1 MRISVI
7 GAGAFGTAMAIAAAR
22 AGNEV
27 VLWAHDPDVAA
38 TIRETGANPD
48 YLAGMPLSDRIRAT
62 NDLQEAATFADTMF
76 MVVPSHHYREVLTNL
91 RGHLDAHQHK
101 GVKVISGTKGI
112 ENESLAPMSAVT
124 ADVLGDQLAAFAVLS
139 GPTFALET
147 ARGDPTAAVIAS
159 KDAAF
164 AQEVQQVM
172 SSPTFRLYHSS
183 DVAGVELAGSL
194 KNVIAIAAGVLEG
207 MGLGFNTTAA
217 LITRG
222 LHEMTRLGLALGG
235 RLETFAG
242 LAGMGDLVLTCTGAL
257 SRNRTVGV
265 QLGKGKT
272 LDDILRE
279 AKFVAEGIKTSRAAR
294 ALSERH
300 QIEMPIATEM
310 CHVLYDGDS
319 PREALQRLMTRTL
332 KAEVA

>member
-1 MRISVI
+1 MRLTVI
-7 GAGAFGTAMAIAAAR
+7 GAGSFGTAMAITAAR
-22 AGNEV
+22 AGND
-27 VLWAHDPDVAA
+27 VLMWAHDPKVAE

-48 YLAGMPLSDRIRAT
+48 YLNGQPLTDKVRAT
-62 NDLQEAATFADTMF
+62 NDLAEAAEFSETLF

-91 RGHLDAHQHK
+91 RPHLRER
-101 GVKVISGTKGI
+101 VKIISGTKGI
-112 ENESLAPMSAVT
+112 ENETLDRMSEVSEH
-124 ADVLGDQLAAFAVLS
+124 VLGEQLAAFAVLS

-147 ARGDPTAAVIAS
+147 ARADPTAAVIAS
-159 KDAAF
+159 KQTDF

-172 SSPTFRLYHSS
+172 SCAAFRLYHSS

-207 MGLGFNTTAA
+207 MGLGSNTTAA

-257 SRNRTVGV
+257 SRNRSVGV
-265 QLGKGKT
+265 QLGKGRT
-272 LDDILRE
+272 LEEILRD
-279 AKFVAEGIKTSRAAR
+279 AKFVAEGIKTSKSAVQM
-294 ALSERH
+294 SEKYG
-300 QIEMPIATEM
+300 IEMPIASEM
-310 CHVLYDGDS
+310 YRVLYDGES
-319 PREALQRLMTRTL
+319 PRGGLQRLMTRAL
-332 KAEVA
+332 KAEHA

>member
-48 YLAGMPLSDRIRAT
+48 YLAGMSLSDRIHAT
-62 NDLQEAATFADTMF
+62 NDLAEAATFADTMF

-91 RGHLDAHQHK
+91 RSHLRDS
-101 GVKVISGTKGI
+101 VKVISGTKGI
-112 ENESLAPMSAVT
+112 ENESLAAMSVVT
-124 ADVLGDQLAAFAVLS
+124 ADVLGNQLAAFAVLS

-164 AQEVQQVM
+164 AQEVQRVM
-172 SSPTFRLYHSS
+172 SSPTFRLYHSN
-183 DVAGVELAGSL
+183 DVVGVELAGSL

-265 QLGKGKT
+265 LLGKGKT

-300 QIEMPIATEM
+300 GIEMPIATEM
-310 CHVLYDGDS
+310 CRVLYDGDS